1 MGTKLDLIR
10 SDFELG
16 YFTKI
21 SQIIRGLMK
30 KFRQVEIGIEVSSKE
45 SKNIIETLYCAQSVV
60 KYPLKTLM
68 SQKDRE
74 LTENFKKALTRI
86 FRILDQDNDGRLNDI
101 ELNLLQSRVFDD
113 ELFDED
119 LRALKDVIR
128 EDGPEYF
135 SERGINLKGFYILHR
150 RMLLMMKIKNC
161 WVKNFAKKFFR
172 KF

>member
-1 MGTKLDLIR
+1 MIIVGTKLDMMNN
-10 SDFELG
+10 DFENRH
-16 YFTKI
+16 FIKI
-21 SQIIRGLMK
+21 SQIIRSIIK
-30 KFRQVEIGIEVSSKE
+30 KFRQVEIGIEVSAKE

-68 SQKDRE
+68 DQIDRS
-74 LTENFKKALTRI
+74 LTQDYKKALTRI
-86 FRILDQDNDGRLNDI
+86 FRILDQDNDGRLNDV
-101 ELNLLQSRVFDD
+101 ELNSLQNRVFDD

-135 SERGINLKGFYILHR
+135 SERGINMQGFYVLHR

-161 WVKNFAKKFFR
+161 WVKIND
-172 KF
+172 